1 MLADDELDLSF
12 SDPARLESPAKARR
26 KAFEQKLKK
35 EGISLTTAAATS
47 DKNKLKLS
55 LLKGQMAGQQ
65 DQEAKR
71 DAKQKNGQKTD
82 RSIGTK
88 TREEEIKQSKL
99 TADTKP
105 TPDALVDQTKIDAAA
120 KQEQQRTEVQPDS
133 SS

>member
-1 MLADDELDLSF
+1 MQADDELDLSL

-35 EGISLTTAAATS
+35 EGISLTAAAATS

-65 DQEAKR
+65 DSEAKR
-71 DAKQKNGQKTD
+71 DARQKNGQKPD
-82 RSIGTK
+82 RSFGTK
-88 TREEEIKQSKL
+88 TREQEIKQSKL

-105 TPDALVDQTKIDAAA
+105 TADALVDQTKIDAAA